1 MLHNQVQPK
10 PSLKELLVRICVFCV
25 FCVPLLATQAWSQ
38 ARPTSKDEPSAGQAR
53 AEVFG
58 GFSLAGGGLLNTG
71 YGFNGGLDVP
81 VASRIFVVVDVNRF
95 IDQSISPVNPTS
107 ETVYLFGPRYLVPI
121 HPNSR
126 TSIFGELLLG
136 GDTFHNGGQ
145 AYTYAYNSATGFA
158 FAGEGGLDYALS
170 RHLSTRFEGGYLR
183 STFHYSTYGGP
194 VSPATT
200 ANNRARFAANFVY
213 RF

>member
-1 MLHNQVQPK
+1 M
-10 PSLKELLVRICVFCV
+10 RICALCVFCMIPHV
-25 FCVPLLATQAWSQ
+25 TQAWSQ
-38 ARPTSKDEPSAGQAR
+38 ARPTSGDVSSAEHAR
-53 AEVFG
+53 GEIFG
-58 GFSLAGGGLLNTG
+58 GFSLVGGGLLNTG
-71 YGFNGGLDVP
+71 YGFNGGLDVRISRRVF
-81 VASRIFVVVDVNRF
+81 VAVDVNEF
-95 IDQSISPVNPTS
+95 HDQSLSPVNPTS

-126 TSIFGELLLG
+126 TSIFGEFLLG

-158 FAGEGGLDYALS
+158 FAGDGGLDYALS

-183 STFHYSTYGGP
+183 STLHYSTYGGP

-200 ANNRARFAANFVY
+200 ANNRGRFAANLVY

>member
-1 MLHNQVQPK
+1 M
-10 PSLKELLVRICVFCV
+10 RICVFCV

-53 AEVFG
+53 AEVLAVFPSPVVA
-58 GFSLAGGGLLNTG
+58 FSIPAMVSTAD
-71 YGFNGGLDVP
+71 FDVP